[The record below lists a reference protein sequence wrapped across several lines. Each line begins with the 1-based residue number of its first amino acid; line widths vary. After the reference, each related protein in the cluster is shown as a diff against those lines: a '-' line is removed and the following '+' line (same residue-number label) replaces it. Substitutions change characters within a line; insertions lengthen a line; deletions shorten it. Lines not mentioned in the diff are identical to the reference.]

1 MHDLE
6 KMVNIMETE
15 YQLYNTLLDLSQ
27 KKTHAI
33 ANGKIKDLEKL
44 VEAEEHLVLELSR
57 VEDERERCVAELARQ
72 LGMDSKDV
80 TISNLISHAE
90 GELAERLSELQKKIN
105 KQISE
110 QKRVNR
116 LNEQLIKNNLEYI
129 NFSLG
134 LLTGGGQPGVIYKKT
149 GETDSKQQERNLI
162 DKKA

>member
-57 VEDERERCVAELARQ
+57 VEDERERCAAELARQ

-90 GELAERLSELQKKIN
+90 GEL
-105 KQISE
+105 
-110 QKRVNR
+110 
-116 LNEQLIKNNLEYI
+116 
-129 NFSLG
+129 
-134 LLTGGGQPGVIYKKT
+134 
-149 GETDSKQQERNLI
+149 
-162 DKKA
+162 